1 MPLVTLSGLLFF
13 LLMTDTILARIWGEI
28 KERDR
33 RKRATRRIEFGSFLR
48 FLHGSFEKE
57 VLIS

>member
-33 RKRATRRIEFGSFLR
+33 RKRATRRIEFGVSF
-48 FLHGSFEKE
+48 GSFTVRSKRKY
-57 VLIS
+57 S